1 MSKIIGIDLG
11 TTNSCVAIMEGSQP
25 KVLENAEGTRT
36 TPSVVAF
43 TDDSQ
48 KLIGQPAKRQAVTN
62 PENTI
67 FAVKRLIGR
76 NFDDPTVKKDIEAAP
91 FKIVNSEKGDA
102 WIEAKKE
109 KYSPSQISAFIL
121 QKMKET
127 AEKYLGQAVTKAVI
141 TVPAYFNDA
150 QRQATKD
157 AGKIAGLEVLR
168 IINEPTAAS
177 LAYGLD
183 KKQNKKIAVYDL
195 GGGTFDVSIL
205 ELGDGVFEVKS
216 TNGDTFLGGE
226 DFDNSI
232 VEYLASEFKKDNG
245 IDLKSDKLALQR
257 LKEAAEKAK
266 IELSSAEQTDINLPF
281 ITADKT
287 GPKHINIKMTRAKL
301 EALVEDLIARTMPPC
316 KTALKDAGMSA
327 NEIDEVIMVGGMT
340 RMPKVVEEV
349 KNFFGKE
356 PNKSV
361 NPDEVV
367 AMGAAIQAGVLAGDV
382 KDVVLL
388 DVTPLTLGIET
399 EGSVLT
405 PLIDRNTTIPTNKSK
420 IFSTAADNQPA
431 VEIHVLQGERTM
443 AADND
448 TLGRFQ
454 LLGIPPAPRGIP
466 QIEVSFDI
474 DRNGVIN
481 VTAKDK
487 GTDNEQH
494 IEITSK
500 SNLSD
505 EEIEEKIKEA
515 EKHADEDKDARELI
529 ETRNQAESFIYAT
542 EKAIKDLGD
551 KVDDDTKSK
560 VEESK
565 EKLEATMKEDD
576 LDAMKKALEEFMEA
590 SQAIGQMAYQQAAE
604 EQAQNQP
611 EGANTEPVDDDNVVD
626 VDYEEVEEEK

>member
-1 MSKIIGIDLG
+1 MAKEVIIGIDLG
-11 TTNSCVAIMEGSQP
+11 TTNSEAAHLEGGRPVIIPSAEGSTFGG
-25 KVLENAEGTRT
+25 KMF
-36 TPSVVAF
+36 PSVVAF
-43 TDDSQ
+43 TKDGERIVGD
-48 KLIGQPAKRQAVTN
+48 PAKRQAVLN

-67 FAVKRLIGR
+67 MHIKRKMGTKHRVTI
-76 NFDDPTVKKDIEAAP
+76 KK
-91 FKIVNSEKGDA
+91 K
-102 WIEAKKE
+102 
-109 KYSPSQISAFIL
+109 KYSPEEISAMVL
-121 QKMKET
+121 QKIKAD
-127 AEKYLGQAVTKAVI
+127 AEAHLGVDIEKAVI
-141 TVPAYFNDA
+141 TVPAYFNDN
-150 QRQATKD
+150 QRQATID
-157 AGKIAGLEVLR
+157 AGKIAGLKVER
-168 IINEPTAAS
+168 IINEPTAAA

-183 KKQNKKIAVYDL
+183 KEGEYTAAVLDL
-195 GGGTFDVSIL
+195 GGGTFDVTIM
-205 ELGDGVFEVKS
+205 EMDNGVFDVVS
-216 TNGDTFLGGE
+216 TSGDNSLGGTDMDE
-226 DFDNSI
+226 ALIDYFADI
-232 VEYLASEFKKDNG
+232 FKTDNG
-245 IDLKSDKLALQR
+245 IDLRDDPAAKQR
-257 LKEAAEKAK
+257 LRDAAEKAK
-266 IELSSAEQTDINLPF
+266 IELSNTMKATINLPY
-281 ITADKT
+281 IWSDSS
-287 GPKHINIKMTRAKL
+287 GPKHLEHDLSRAKL
-301 EALVEDLIARTMPPC
+301 EEIVESVIAKCEKPI
-316 KTALKDAGMSA
+316 KQAFKDAKMKSG
-327 NEIDEVIMVGGMT
+327 DVDKVILVGGPT
-340 RMPKVVEEV
+340 RMPIVQKAFEKFVGRKAERGVD
-349 KNFFGKE
+349 
-356 PNKSV
+356 PMQC
-361 NPDEVV
+361 V

-487 GTDNEQH
+487 GTDNEQK

-515 EKHADEDKDARELI
+515 EKHADEDKSTRELI
-529 ETRNQAESFIYAT
+529 ETRNQAESLIYAT

-565 EKLEATMKEDD
+565 EKLESAMKEDD
-576 LDAMKKALEEFMEA
+576 LDSLKKAVEEFMEA
-590 SQAIGQMAYQQAAE
+590 SQSIGQMAYQQAAE
-604 EQAQNQP
+604 EQAQN
-611 EGANTEPVDDDNVVD
+611 ESSDDNTASNDDDNVVD